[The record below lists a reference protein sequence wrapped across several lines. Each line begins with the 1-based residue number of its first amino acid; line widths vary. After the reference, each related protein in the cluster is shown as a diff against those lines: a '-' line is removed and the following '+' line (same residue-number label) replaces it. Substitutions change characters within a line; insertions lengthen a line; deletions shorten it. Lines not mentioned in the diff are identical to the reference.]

1 MGIKTSARLVLARG
15 CVGEHAALLRAVLV
29 VSGNLWNSWP
39 CGWVTPSLF
48 SGAFDIYPVCMSVY
62 SFPPFIRISV
72 ILDQGP
78 IYIIVTITK
87 TLFPNKGH
95 IWEGETAQIITGFQG
110 SMIT

>member
-1 MGIKTSARLVLARG
+1 MGIKTSTRLVLARG
-15 CVGEHAALLRAVLV
+15 CVGEPVSCRSPNFWWFLAIFGISGLV
-29 VSGNLWNSWP
+29 GGLPHLCFQVHLTFTL
-39 CGWVTPSLF
+39 CACL
-48 SGAFDIYPVCMSVY
+48 Y

-95 IWEGETAQIITGFQG
+95 IWEGETVQIIIGFQA

>member
-1 MGIKTSARLVLARG
+1 MGIKTSARLVLASG
-15 CVGEHAALLRAVLV
+15 CVGEHATLLTSGGFWQSLEFLAL
-29 VSGNLWNSWP
+29 
-39 CGWVTPSLF
+39 WVGYPSLF